1 MEVPDSSFVP
11 HLKRLVFNLNQRLYS
26 HFNDIK
32 SIKLKKLRPEP
43 SNNDDDNKHIVV
55 TIPEDLELS
64 SFERKVKAKGLTFI
78 PTPKT
83 IDASVV
89 NDCVDKFFRRVK
101 LHAYFNNPNQGF
113 IDFNEEDDDLFRKYT
128 NKNRLGPLL
137 TFT

>member
-1 MEVPDSSFVP
+1 MEVPDNSFVP

-32 SIKLKKLRPEP
+32 SSKLKKLRPEP
-43 SNNDDDNKHIVV
+43 SKNDDDNKHIVV
-55 TIPEDLELS
+55 TIPEDQEVS
-64 SFERKVKAKGLTFI
+64 SFERKVLAKGLTFI

-89 NDCVDKFFRRVK
+89 NDCVDTFFRRVK

-113 IDFNEEDDDLFRKYT
+113 IDFNDEDDDLFRKYT

-137 TFT
+137 MFT

>member
-32 SIKLKKLRPEP
+32 SSKLKKLRPEP
-43 SNNDDDNKHIVV
+43 SNSDDDNKHIVV
-55 TIPEDLELS
+55 TVPEDLELS
-64 SFERKVKAKGLTFI
+64 SVERKVLAKGLTFI

-89 NDCVDKFFRRVK
+89 NDCVDKFFMRVK

-113 IDFNEEDDDLFRKYT
+113 IDFNYEDDDFFRKYT

-137 TFT
+137 MFT